1 MKSLNKRIKK
11 VGLRLGP
18 EYDNFKTEGITQKLK
33 PKRENVLKSSTQE
46 SVTEKEVTDHVLLC
60 RWSGKQKIEA

>member
-11 VGLRLGP
+11 SGPRLGP

-33 PKRENVLKSSTQE
+33 KNPREYNVL
-46 SVTEKEVTDHVLLC
+46 EVKYP
-60 RWSGKQKIEA
+60 GKCHREGSY